1 MKDLS
6 NYNGIVFSLRN
17 KNSLYTTQFCHNRND
32 QWLTDYLVKITDN
45 FISDEDFTKLEPL
58 TVSFDIFYS
67 RFVWPQEGIFDMAG
81 AKRVVMEYLGNAG
94 TIRELEKLTPSAL
107 FYCWHFWAAV
117 FNISLKTGKFIISL
131 KTPKLLP
138 IYL

>member
-6 NYNGIVFSLRN
+6 NYNGIVSSLRN

-67 RFVWPQEGIFDMAG
+67 RFV
-81 AKRVVMEYLGNAG
+81 
-94 TIRELEKLTPSAL
+94 
-107 FYCWHFWAAV
+107 
-117 FNISLKTGKFIISL
+117 
-131 KTPKLLP
+131 
-138 IYL
+138 